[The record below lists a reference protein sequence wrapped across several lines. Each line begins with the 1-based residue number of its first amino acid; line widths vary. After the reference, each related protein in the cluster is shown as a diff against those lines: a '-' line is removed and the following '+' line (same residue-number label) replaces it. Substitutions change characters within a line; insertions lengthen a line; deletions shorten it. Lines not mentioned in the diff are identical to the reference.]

1 MQASS
6 RNNGAMTPCTNGH
19 GADVS
24 QLLDMLGARGLS
36 PADVVDLLHDL
47 DNEDGDELRDPDDL
61 ADVDDEGDE

>member
-1 MQASS
+1 
-6 RNNGAMTPCTNGH
+6 MTPCTNGH

-24 QLLDMLGARGLS
+24 QLFDMLGARGLS

>member
-1 MQASS
+1 M
-6 RNNGAMTPCTNGH
+6 
-19 GADVS
+19 S
-24 QLLDMLGARGLS
+24 QLLDMLGACGLS

>member
-1 MQASS
+1 
-6 RNNGAMTPCTNGH
+6 
-19 GADVS
+19 VS